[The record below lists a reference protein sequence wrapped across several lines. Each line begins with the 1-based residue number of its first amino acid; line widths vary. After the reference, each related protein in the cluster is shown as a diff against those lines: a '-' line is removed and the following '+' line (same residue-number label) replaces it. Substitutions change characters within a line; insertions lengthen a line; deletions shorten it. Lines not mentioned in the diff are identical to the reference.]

1 MGFDLN
7 QTPEDT
13 LSQGNFPSTI
23 PITIPSPITTIPS
36 PITIPSPTIR
46 DLNQYCL
53 IDLNECY
60 PEEND
65 DEPEPIRHGNKKK
78 NLTSDVKRRILEK
91 LMQGSIDGKLHRG
104 LITDTAARFGVGFR
118 TASRLW
124 NCAKLANAN
133 GDVVDISSKM
143 VNRVGR
149 KRIQLDLDRIKLI
162 PLRKRTTIRGI
173 AHELNLSTST
183 VHRLIKNGN
192 LRPHSNAL
200 RPGLTDENKI
210 GRVKFCLKMID
221 KGMDQSSNSF
231 IDMLDRIHID
241 EKWFYI
247 TRRAQK
253 YYLHAEEEEP
263 LRTCKSKNFITKIM
277 FLTAVA
283 RPRLGFDGKIG
294 IWPFVVKEAAKR
306 TSKNRKAGTM
316 ETKAMKSIDKDVMR
330 CFLIEK
336 LLPAIKKKWPFNN
349 CKKIFIQ
356 QDNAK
361 PHVHENDKEFLEAV
375 RSYGLDIELLCQ
387 PPNSPDLNVL
397 DLRFFSAISAL
408 HHTDAPTTVDE
419 FIASVTRAFEIF
431 SVEEANNVFITLQSC
446 MKEILGI
453 KGGIHYKITHMHKWR
468 LIRDG
473 QLPNVLECDPQELN
487 EAREFIKEY
496 EISQQ
501 SSSDLK

>member
-13 LSQGNFPSTI
+13 LSQGNFPSTT
-23 PITIPSPITTIPS
+23 PITIPSPINTIPS

-118 TASRLW
+118 KVSRLW

-173 AHELNLSTST
+173 THELNLSTST

-200 RPGLTDENKI
+200 RPGLMDENKI
-210 GRVKFCLKMID
+210 ARVKFSAWIIRR
-221 KGMDQSSNSF
+221 SNYHNV
-231 IDMLDRIHID
+231 IRVNEVQEHID
-241 EKWFYI
+241 ISGVQHYAI
-247 TRRAQK
+247 NN
-253 YYLHAEEEEP
+253 AEIVFLNEHPQLRHGKGVTNTCEICARTLLDSFRFCSLGCKAKKMMYVVEE
-263 LRTCKSKNFITKIM
+263 S
-277 FLTAVA
+277 V
-283 RPRLGFDGKIG
+283 
-294 IWPFVVKEAAKR
+294 
-306 TSKNRKAGTM
+306 
-316 ETKAMKSIDKDVMR
+316 
-330 CFLIEK
+330 EK
-336 LLPAIKKKWPFNN
+336 LSK
-349 CKKIFIQ
+349 
-356 QDNAK
+356 
-361 PHVHENDKEFLEAV
+361 
-375 RSYGLDIELLCQ
+375 
-387 PPNSPDLNVL
+387 
-397 DLRFFSAISAL
+397 
-408 HHTDAPTTVDE
+408 
-419 FIASVTRAFEIF
+419 
-431 SVEEANNVFITLQSC
+431 
-446 MKEILGI
+446 
-453 KGGIHYKITHMHKWR
+453 
-468 LIRDG
+468 
-473 QLPNVLECDPQELN
+473 
-487 EAREFIKEY
+487 
-496 EISQQ
+496 
-501 SSSDLK
+501 